1 MKRIYMDHAATSP
14 LRPEVL
20 EAMKPYLSDAFGNPS
35 SLHSYGREAR
45 VALDTARH
53 AIASCL
59 NCDPRELVFT
69 SGGTES
75 DNTALFGAAWQ
86 RWSAGGSASRGHI
99 ITTSVEHHAVLHA
112 CQRLEELGF
121 DVTYLPVDEHGRISL
136 EQFEAAIRDDTFLV
150 SVIYGN
156 NEVGTLQ
163 PIAEL
168 GLIARERGLL
178 MHVDAVQALGV
189 LDLDLSR
196 LPVDFMSFSAHKIN
210 GPKGVG
216 LLYCRSS
223 VKWTPLLYGGS
234 QERKFR
240 AGTENV
246 AGIAGFAE
254 AMKLVKRESVD
265 KRNKLWELRQLFLGT
280 LENDL
285 SAAGL
290 KFIVNGHPTEVL
302 PHIINVSFPGL
313 STDTLLMNL
322 DLSGIAASSG
332 SACTAGSLEPSHVL
346 IAMGLPDEC
355 LRSAVRFSLGYGLTQ
370 EDVREAAARV
380 AKVVTQLK
388 ERIRQVR

>member
-20 EAMKPYLSDAFGNPS
+20 EAMKPYLTDAFGNPS
-35 SLHSYGREAR
+35 SLHSYGREAK

-53 AIASCL
+53 TIAECL

-86 RWSAGGSASRGHI
+86 RWTADGRSPRGHI

-136 EQFEAAIRDDTFLV
+136 EEFKAAIRDDTFLV

-163 PIAEL
+163 PIDQI
-168 GLIARERGLL
+168 GHIAREHGLL
-178 MHVDAVQALGV
+178 VHVDAVQALGV

-216 LLYCRSS
+216 LLYCRNS
-223 VKWTPLLYGGS
+223 VKWSPLLYGGS
-234 QERKFR
+234 QERRFR

-254 AMKLVKRESVD
+254 AMKLVKRESGD
-265 KRNKLWELRQLFLGT
+265 KRMKLWELRHLFLGK
-280 LENDL
+280 LEEEL
-285 SAAGL
+285 SDAGMT
-290 KFIVNGHPTEVL
+290 FIVNGHPTEAL

-332 SACTAGSLEPSHVL
+332 SACSAGSWEPSHVL
-346 IAMGLPDEC
+346 KAMRLSDEC
-355 LRSAVRFSLGYGLTQ
+355 LRSAVRFSLGYGLSE
-370 EDVREAAARV
+370 EDVQEAAARV
-380 AKVVTQLK
+380 AKVALQMK
-388 ERIRQVR
+388 ERIREVR

>member
-20 EAMKPYLSDAFGNPS
+20 EAMQPYLTDAYGNPS
-35 SLHSYGREAR
+35 SLHAYGREAR
-45 VALDTARH
+45 VALDSARH
-53 AIASCL
+53 VIASCL

-86 RWSAGGSASRGHI
+86 RWSSGRNASPGHI
-99 ITTSVEHHAVLHA
+99 ITTSVEHHAVIHA

-121 DVTYLPVDEHGRISL
+121 DVTYLPVDEYGRISL
-136 EQFEAAIRDDTFLV
+136 EEFAAAIRADTFLV

-168 GLIARERGLL
+168 GQIARERGLL
-178 MHVDAVQALGV
+178 VHVDAVQALGV
-189 LDLDLSR
+189 LDLDLRS
-196 LPVDFMSFSAHKIN
+196 LPVDMMSFSAHKIG

-216 LLYCRSS
+216 LLYSRSS

-234 QERKFR
+234 QERNLR

-254 AMKLVKRESVD
+254 AMKLVKREAGD
-265 KRNKLWELRQLFLGT
+265 RRNRLWELRHLFLDT
-280 LENDL
+280 LASEL
-285 SAAGL
+285 PAADTFL
-290 KFIVNGHPTEVL
+290 LNGHPTETL
-302 PHIINVSFPGL
+302 PQIINVSFPGL

-332 SACTAGSLEPSHVL
+332 SACSAGSLEPSHVL
-346 IAMGLPDEC
+346 KAMGLSEER
-355 LRSAVRFSLGYGLTQ
+355 LRSAVRLSLGHGLTE
-370 EDVREAAARV
+370 EDVREAAIRV
-380 AKVVTQLK
+380 AKVVLQMK